1 MAKEKGIQEV
11 LLEGDSALV
20 ISQTTKEWQ
29 CKDEKMKVKQAEVQD
44 LLKSFKF
51 VGIRHMLRHFNQYAD
66 SLSKE
71 GVVKGENFGR
81 EV

>member
-1 MAKEKGIQEV
+1 
-11 LLEGDSALV
+11 
-20 ISQTTKEWQ
+20 
-29 CKDEKMKVKQAEVQD
+29 MKVKQAEVQD

-66 SLSKE
+66 ALSKE